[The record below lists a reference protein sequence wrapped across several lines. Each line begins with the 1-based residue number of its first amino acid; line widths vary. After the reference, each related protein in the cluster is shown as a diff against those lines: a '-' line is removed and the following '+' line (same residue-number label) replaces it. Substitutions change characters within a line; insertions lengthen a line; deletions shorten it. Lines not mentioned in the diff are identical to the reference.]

1 MKNKYLKEKEFDIN
15 MPVKERRE
23 RAFITAIELFDIQT
37 AILEY
42 LLHATQLE
50 QLEIYAILKQELE
63 KQSLFPL

>member
-15 MPVKERRE
+15 MSVKERRE

-42 LLHATQLE
+42 LLHASQLE

-63 KQSLFPL
+63 KQKLFPL